1 MREKDVSEQT
11 LGLGI
16 DHGFGNIKTKHCIL
30 KSGVKGFEKEPE
42 VMHRVVG
49 YADRY
54 YAVGGS
60 RMEVKDDKTV
70 DDDYYILTLAAVAEE
85 LKVRGIHRADVV
97 IGAGLPLTRVGAEK
111 DAFRTYLMRE
121 GRAAFFYE
129 GEHYDIQITG
139 VEIYPQGYAAILPWL
154 SELPSPC
161 LIMEWGSWTVDVIY
175 MEERTPVLERCL
187 SLPFG
192 TIRCQREI
200 NKELMRNFN
209 VQAEERNMEAVML
222 GQEIVL
228 AKKYRVLMEEQIRSY
243 LRKVINSMK
252 ENGFSLEMIPVVHL
266 GGGASVVKRFGTYE
280 PAMTRIIEGVDV
292 NANAF
297 EQLVRKKIEKG
308 K

>member
-1 MREKDVSEQT
+1 M
-11 LGLGI
+11 
-16 DHGFGNIKTKHCIL
+16 N
-30 KSGVKGFEKEPE
+30 
-42 VMHRVVG
+42 RVVG
-49 YADRY
+49 YGNRY

-60 RMEVKDDKTV
+60 RMEVKADKTK
-70 DDDYYILTLAAVAEE
+70 DDDYYILTLAGLAEE
-85 LKVRGIHRADVV
+85 LKVRGIHRANVV

-111 DAFRTYLMRE
+111 EMFGAYLMRE
-121 GRAAFFYE
+121 ETAVFTYE
-129 GEHYDIQITG
+129 GEPYEIVVEG
-139 VEIYPQGYAAILPWL
+139 VEIYPYAAILPWL

-161 LIMEWGSWTVDVIY
+161 LVMEWGSWTVEVIY
-175 MEERTPVLERCL
+175 MEERTPILERCL

-222 GQEIVL
+222 GQEVFL
-228 AKKYRVLMEEQIRSY
+228 AEKYQVLMEEQIRSY
-243 LRKVINSMK
+243 IRKVLDSMK

-266 GGGASVVKRFGTYE
+266 GGGASVVKRFGKYE
-280 PAMTRIIEGVDV
+280 PSMTRIIEGVGV
-292 NANAF
+292 NATAF